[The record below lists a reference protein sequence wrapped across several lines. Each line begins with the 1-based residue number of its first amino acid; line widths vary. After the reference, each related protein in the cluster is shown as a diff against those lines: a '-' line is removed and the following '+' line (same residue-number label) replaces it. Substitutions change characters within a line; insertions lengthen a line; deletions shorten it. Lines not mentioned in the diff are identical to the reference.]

1 MNSEYAFH
9 EMPPRREGS
18 MSVRPGSIARTA
30 FVDQGVVGKREIR
43 DRLLSAG
50 VEGSE
55 SGRFANYLTHE
66 LNKWTAVLRQA
77 GIRPQ

>member
-1 MNSEYAFH
+1 
-9 EMPPRREGS
+9 

-50 VEGSE
+50 VDLVGSE